1 MKWIKR
7 NEIQINDDD
16 LLIDKLAQVRGIKY
30 LDGWINPPSK
40 YVYSPY
46 LLENIDRA
54 VQRIVKAIHTD
65 EVIQIVADIDTDGV
79 CSTGTMY
86 NYLSEVTDQ
95 VSYVHAQRSKGHGV
109 EKVLD
114 KIEDSTSLV
123 IIVDSSSNS
132 VEGCKALV
140 DRGKDIVIIDHHE
153 VDVENPY
160 AILVNC
166 QLGDYP
172 NKNLSGSAMC
182 YKVCQVLDEYLG
194 IELADDFLDLC
205 AVGLVGDLMSV
216 KNLENRYLIY
226 NGINKIDNIGIK
238 EILNQSN
245 IDYSEGIS
253 TTNISY
259 KIAPIIGAC
268 SRFDKI
274 ELALELVTTMDADR
288 AKLLTKQMIEM
299 NEQRKTDQKKL
310 VEELIDSME
319 SGAEVSQ
326 DYEPDKLIMIVDNS
340 IDSGFRGLIA
350 TEIVEKYSRPVFVL
364 SEFYDEQGKV
374 YKYAGSARSV
384 GLIKLKSLCQES
396 GLFNFATGHEQAFG
410 IEFKAENLE
419 SIKSYFNMTLSNTD
433 LQKVIEYDLELN
445 VNDIDEIDI
454 KQVEKFGKI
463 SGQGFPEPKFL
474 IKGITVEE
482 GYTKKL
488 GNHVRAVMGKNN
500 DTVKINCENNF
511 ALMKFRT
518 NDQYAIDI
526 EQHFND
532 EDNFCTELEVVGS
545 LNINKFYNRG
555 LREWVVTKQVFVEDY
570 RIVE

>member
-7 NEIQINDDD
+7 NKVKVSKND
-16 LLIDKLAQVRGIKY
+16 LLIDQLAKVRGVKN
-30 LDGWINPPSK
+30 LEEWMNPPSK
-40 YVYSPY
+40 FEHSPY
-46 LLENIDRA
+46 VLDNIDEA
-54 VQRIVKAIHTD
+54 VRRIVKAIHTQ
-65 EVIQIVADIDTDGV
+65 ETMQIVADIDTDGV
-79 CSTGTMY
+79 CSTGIMY
-86 NYLSEVTDQ
+86 NYLTELTPNI
-95 VSYVHAQRSKGHGV
+95 SYIHAQRSKGHGV

-114 KIEDSTSLV
+114 KIQDETTLV

-132 VEGCKALV
+132 VEACKSLK
-140 DRGKDIVIIDHHE
+140 DSGKDIVIIDHHA
-153 VDVENPY
+153 VDVENPH

-166 QLGDYP
+166 QLGGYP

-194 IELADDFLDLC
+194 EELADNFLDLT
-205 AVGLVGDLMSV
+205 AIGLVGDMMSV
-216 KNLENRYLIY
+216 RDMENRFLIH
-226 NGINKIDNIGIK
+226 NGINKIDNIGVQ
-238 EILNQSN
+238 EILRQSN
-245 IDYSEGIS
+245 IEFEDGIS
-253 TTNISY
+253 TTNISF

-274 ELALELVTTMDADR
+274 ELALELVTTVDEDR
-288 AKLLTKQMIEM
+288 AKMLTKQMIEM
-299 NEQRKTDQKKL
+299 NEKRKSDQKEVVESLIESIETGTNKL
-310 VEELIDSME
+310 DYQPDNIVTIID
-319 SGAEVSQ
+319 
-326 DYEPDKLIMIVDNS
+326 NN

-364 SEFYDEQGKV
+364 SEIYDEQGKLV
-374 YKYAGSARSV
+374 KYGGSARSI
-384 GLIKLKSLCQES
+384 GLIPLKSLCQDS

-410 IEFKAENLE
+410 IEFKAENLD
-419 SIKSYFNMTLSNTD
+419 SIISYFNNTLDNTD
-433 LQKVIEYDLELN
+433 LQKVVEYDIELE
-445 VNDIDEIDI
+445 VKDIEEMDI

-482 GYTKKL
+482 GFTKKL
-488 GNHVRAVMGKNN
+488 GKHVRAVMGKNN

-526 EQHFND
+526 EDHFND

-545 LNINKFYNRG
+545 LNMNRFYNRG
-555 LREWVVTKQVFVEDY
+555 LREWVVTKQVFCEDY